1 MKKLT
6 KRKTNE
12 KRNLIGAKGQ
22 LNFGNPIDEIDVSFS
37 FHLFLEFRQHLYR
50 NTKIMS
56 DLLVSLSSF
65 TCISATPIPK
75 FASPLI

>member
-22 LNFGNPIDEIDVSFS
+22 LNFGNPVDEIDVNFS
-37 FHLFLEFRQHLYR
+37 LHIFLEFQQYVHQ

-56 DLLVSLSSF
+56 DLTISLSSF
-65 TCISATPIPK
+65 TC
-75 FASPLI
+75 